1 MKHASIASDGKKG
14 SDASVAI
21 RCGQLAAN
29 SAANANIRYGC
40 DNRPG
45 IYYSCRAVREHEIN
59 SSSRSSV
66 GLVANIGGHGAYQSA
81 YRRVNRGLHQ
91 PLLLVRR
98 RLPAVTVDFEP

>member
-66 GLVANIGGHGAYQSA
+66 GVGGEHWGS
-81 YRRVNRGLHQ
+81 RGLSVSVPARQ
-91 PLLLVRR
+91 P
-98 RLPAVTVDFEP
+98 RLASAVAIGATAVTRRDSRL